1 MKEKDMKKLSL
12 LLGSLITGPM
22 IALAVPAMPGL
33 TKLVQPDGSVVEA
46 TIKGDEHFHYY
57 ETAAGEILLRDNC
70 GTLRP
75 ATITATGSLEAKGTI
90 TGMATRRRNARQSSR
105 PWPASTRKPPR
116 RHVWHPT

>member
-90 TGMATRRRNARQSSR
+90 TGMATPPQK
-105 PWPASTRKPPR
+105 RKAILEAVAGK
-116 RHVWHPT
+116 HQKAAEAVWHPT

>member
-46 TIKGDEHFHYY
+46 TIKGVEHFHYY
-57 ETAAGEILLRDNC
+57 ETAA
-70 GTLRP
+70 
-75 ATITATGSLEAKGTI
+75 
-90 TGMATRRRNARQSSR
+90 
-105 PWPASTRKPPR
+105 
-116 RHVWHPT
+116 